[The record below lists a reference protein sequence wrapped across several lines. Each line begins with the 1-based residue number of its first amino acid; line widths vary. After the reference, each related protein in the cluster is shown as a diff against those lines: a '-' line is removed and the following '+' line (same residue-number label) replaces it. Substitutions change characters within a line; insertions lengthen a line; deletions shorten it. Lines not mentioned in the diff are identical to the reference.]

1 MTTVSPNVFE
11 AFAAVMNDVQSIGK
25 NDQNTQQGFKFRGID
40 AVMQAVGPKLREH
53 GVFIIPTGQEL
64 KSETYQTKSNTTM
77 RNVTVTMQFR
87 VYGPGG
93 DYFDGV
99 SFGEAAD
106 VGDKAVTKAQSV
118 AYRTFLLQALTVP
131 TGDPDPDSS
140 MHERA
145 VPAAPKS
152 DADIAREELLE
163 TCEALGWTGPKLA
176 RRFNDDYGK
185 DIRTADAGTVRGFK
199 AALVSEA
206 ESQDAEEKTA

>member
-1 MTTVSPNVFE
+1 MTTIKNVYE
-11 AFAAVMNDVQSIGK
+11 AFAAVMASVVAIDKGQH
-25 NDQNTQQGFKFRGID
+25 NTQQGFAYRGID
-40 AVMQAVGPKLREH
+40 QVMQAVGPALRAH
-53 GVFIIPTGQEL
+53 GVFIIPTGTEL

-152 DADIAREELLE
+152 EADIAREELLE